1 MTTDVKRLQQVV
13 TNLLSNAFKFTEKG
27 SVTFRIFAADRGWSS
42 DHPVLPR
49 ARQVVGFAITDTG
62 IGISPDK
69 QRIIFEAF
77 QQADGSTARR
87 YGGTGLGLAISR
99 EISRLLGGELRLD
112 STAGQGSTFTLYL
125 PSSYVATQPTPAPR
139 RPAAPPSALR
149 ALSADAAAELPAAGL
164 SVPAGSPV
172 RPAGMMDA
180 AFGPLTDD
188 RAGLQPGTQSVLV
201 VEDDPAFARYMYEL
215 AHDKGFRAV
224 VTGRGVEALQ
234 LARELKPDAITLDI
248 SLPDVDG
255 WRVLERLKDDPA
267 TRHIPVYLVTVTDE
281 PERSLQ
287 AGAMGFLL
295 KPADRNALSGVYE
308 TIRAFIDRRVK
319 NVLVVEDDELQ
330 RNAILDV
337 IGNGDVKATA
347 VGTAAEALA
356 ALSEQHYDCM
366 VLDLV
371 LPDRSGM
378 DLLQEVK
385 SRSELALLPIVVYT
399 AKDLSREEETQL
411 RRLAQTII
419 LKDVRS
425 PERLL
430 DETALYLHR
439 DAEKLPEAKR
449 KILVQ
454 LHSSD
459 AVLTGKKVVLVD
471 DDIRNIF
478 ALTSLLERHGMEVLS
493 VENGKDALELLQKS
507 AHVDG
512 VLMDIMLPEM
522 DGYETTRRIREI
534 PRFKKL
540 PVIALTAKAMKGD
553 REKCI
558 EAGASDYISKP
569 VDPDQLLTLL
579 RVWMYR

>member
-1 MTTDVKRLQQVV
+1 
-13 TNLLSNAFKFTEKG
+13 
-27 SVTFRIFAADRGWSS
+27 
-42 DHPVLPR
+42 
-49 ARQVVGFAITDTG
+49 
-62 IGISPDK
+62 
-69 QRIIFEAF
+69 
-77 QQADGSTARR
+77 
-87 YGGTGLGLAISR
+87 
-99 EISRLLGGELRLD
+99 
-112 STAGQGSTFTLYL
+112 
-125 PSSYVATQPTPAPR
+125 
-139 RPAAPPSALR
+139 
-149 ALSADAAAELPAAGL
+149 
-164 SVPAGSPV
+164 
-172 RPAGMMDA
+172 
-180 AFGPLTDD
+180 
-188 RAGLQPGTQSVLV
+188 
-201 VEDDPAFARYMYEL
+201 
-215 AHDKGFRAV
+215 
-224 VTGRGVEALQ
+224 
-234 LARELKPDAITLDI
+234 
-248 SLPDVDG
+248 VDG
-255 WRVLERLKDDPA
+255 WRVLERLKDDPV

-295 KPADRNALSGVYE
+295 KPADRDALSGVYDA
-308 TIRAFIDRRVK
+308 IRAFIERRTR
-319 NVLVVEDDELQ
+319 NMLVIEDDELQ

-347 VGTAAEALA
+347 VGTAAEAMEALA
-356 ALSEQHYDCM
+356 QQHYDCV

-371 LPDRSGM
+371 LPDRSGLE
-378 DLLQEVK
+378 LLQDIK
-385 SRSELALLPIVVYT
+385 ARPELATLPIVVYT
-399 AKDLSREEETQL
+399 AKDLTRDEETHL

-439 DAEKLPEAKR
+439 NAENLPEAKR
-449 KILVQ
+449 KILFQ

-459 AVLTGKKVVLVD
+459 AVVAGKKVLLVD

-493 VENGKDALELLQKS
+493 VESGKDALEVLQKTP
-507 AHVDG
+507 HVDA

-522 DGYETTRRIREI
+522 DGYETTRRIRAI

-569 VDPDQLLTLL
+569 VDPDQLLSLM
-579 RVWMYR
+579 RAWMYR

>member
-1 MTTDVKRLQQVV
+1 
-13 TNLLSNAFKFTEKG
+13 
-27 SVTFRIFAADRGWSS
+27 
-42 DHPVLPR
+42 
-49 ARQVVGFAITDTG
+49 
-62 IGISPDK
+62 
-69 QRIIFEAF
+69 
-77 QQADGSTARR
+77 
-87 YGGTGLGLAISR
+87 
-99 EISRLLGGELRLD
+99 
-112 STAGQGSTFTLYL
+112 
-125 PSSYVATQPTPAPR
+125 
-139 RPAAPPSALR
+139 
-149 ALSADAAAELPAAGL
+149 
-164 SVPAGSPV
+164 
-172 RPAGMMDA
+172 
-180 AFGPLTDD
+180 
-188 RAGLQPGTQSVLV
+188 V

-215 AHDKGFRAV
+215 AHDRGFRAV

-234 LARELKPDAITLDI
+234 LARELRPDAITLDI

-267 TRHIPVYLVTVTDE
+267 TRHIPVYLITVTDE

-287 AGAMGFLL
+287 AGAVGFLL
-295 KPADRNALSGVYE
+295 KPADREALSQAYE
-308 TIRAFIDRRVK
+308 AIRAFIERRVK
-319 NVLVVEDDELQ
+319 NVLVIEDDELQ
-330 RNAILDV
+330 RSAILDI

-347 VGTAAEALA
+347 VANAEEALD
-356 ALSEQHYDCM
+356 ALGRQHYDCV

-371 LPDRSGM
+371 LPDRSGLE
-378 DLLQEVK
+378 LLQEIK
-385 SRSELALLPIVVYT
+385 SRPELATLPIVVYT
-399 AKDLSREEETQL
+399 AKDVSREEETQL

-439 DAEKLPEAKR
+439 NAENLPEAKR

-459 AVLTGKKVVLVD
+459 AVLAGKKVVLVD

-478 ALTSLLERHGMEVLS
+478 ALTSLLERHGMEVTS
-493 VENGKDALELLQKS
+493 VDNGKDALELLEKS
-507 AHVDG
+507 SHVDA

-522 DGYETTRRIREI
+522 DGYETTRRIRAL

-558 EAGASDYISKP
+558 DAGASDYVSKP